1 MSAYDDSE
9 LAAALVSDGR
19 GRRASTP
26 LAVEVVRTLEPSD
39 LPLPPSQRADS
50 SPTLV
55 MRSQHHRIAQLL
67 AKSVDQHE
75 VALITGY
82 TTAYI
87 SRLKGSP
94 AFEEL
99 LAYYSTQ
106 REQVFID
113 VLERMKALGLAT
125 LEELQSRLADDPEG
139 WTKRELLEMAELMLV
154 KPMTATR
161 ALPVQ
166 QGAPAGVS
174 VSVNFVSAGSPPEGR
189 GGGTID
195 GTAIEVTSE

>member
-1 MSAYDDSE
+1 MSTYDDSE

-19 GRRASTP
+19 GRRASPP
-26 LAVEVVRTLEPSD
+26 LAVEVVRSLGADD
-39 LPLPPSQRADS
+39 LPLPPSARTDS
-50 SPTLV
+50 SVITV

-67 AKSVDQHE
+67 AKAVDQHE

-82 TTAYI
+82 SAAYI
-87 SRLKGSP
+87 SRLKASP

-106 REQVFID
+106 REQIFID

-125 LEELQSRLADDPEG
+125 LEELQARLADEPEA

-161 ALPVQ
+161 ALPAQ

-174 VSVNFVSAGSPPEGR
+174 VSVNFVSASSPREA
-189 GGGTID
+189 GGGVIID
-195 GTAIEVTSE
+195 MPSAEILP